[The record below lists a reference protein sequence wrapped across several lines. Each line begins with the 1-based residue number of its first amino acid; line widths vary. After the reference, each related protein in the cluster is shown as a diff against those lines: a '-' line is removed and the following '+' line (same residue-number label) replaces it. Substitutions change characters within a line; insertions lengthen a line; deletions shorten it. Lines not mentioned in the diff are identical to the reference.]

1 LKSTEKDKTGR
12 FVIHTVQLK
21 PRLACKTLEVN
32 RMISV
37 TSQSETVQPFA
48 VQVLEIYVSEI
59 YKYVKSIL
67 DFIFDST
74 FQFLFFCIFIIF
86 ILLGWTYSRSGYCEI
101 LGESRR
107 YVYRLYYRIPWH
119 SYDKW

>member
-37 TSQSETVQPFA
+37 TSQSETIQPFA
-48 VQVLEIYVSEI
+48 VQVLQIYTSEI
-59 YKYVKSIL
+59 YKYIKFIL
-67 DFIFDST
+67 DFTFDST
-74 FQFLFFCIFIIF
+74 FNFYFSVYNFLYNFNFFRVD
-86 ILLGWTYSRSGYCEI
+86 LS
-101 LGESRR
+101 
-107 YVYRLYYRIPWH
+107 
-119 SYDKW
+119 